1 MNENYYLKVESYYDS
16 DAGDFDH
23 RYWENPVLQ
32 KIRQSFRDEVK
43 MHKFSSMLEIGYGTG
58 LDILHFA
65 VTHPEST
72 VAGIDISEEMCKLAS
87 NRINAK
93 NVSNAFAAKGSVED
107 IKTLFPGRTFDMIYV
122 FFGAL
127 NTVEDLRKASLALQ
141 QALTPGGTMVL
152 TFVNKYYIAG
162 MALEMLKFR
171 FRNAFARLRKTWG
184 GYSPVKKLPSRCY
197 TPSQIRTAFME
208 LSLIKR
214 RGYCIIHPAWFYH
227 GLNRALGRFSP
238 VLWKADIWLNHTPLW
253 SLGEY
258 TLFVFKKS

>member
-1 MNENYYLKVESYYDS
+1 MNENYYFEVESYYNS
-16 DAGDFDH
+16 DADDFDL

-32 KIRQSFRDEVK
+32 KMRQSFRDEVK

-58 LDILHFA
+58 LDMLHFA
-65 VTHPEST
+65 VTHPEAT
-72 VAGIDISEEMCKLAS
+72 VAGIDISEEMRKLAS
-87 NRINAK
+87 NRINK
-93 NVSNAFAAKGSVED
+93 KKLSNAFAAKGSVED
-107 IKTLFPGRTFDMIYV
+107 IESLFPGRKFDMIYV

-141 QALTPGGTMVL
+141 GVLTPGGTMVL

-162 MALEMLKFR
+162 MALEMMKLR

-197 TPSQIRTAFME
+197 TPSQIRSAFRE
-208 LSLIKR
+208 LNLVKS
-214 RGYCIIHPAWFYH
+214 RGYCIKHPAWFYH
-227 GLNRALGRFSP
+227 GLNHALRRFSP
-238 VLWKADIWLNHTPLW
+238 VLWKLDTWLNRTPLW

-258 TLFVFKKS
+258 TLFVFQKS